1 MYFLIWLHIQSPNK
15 KVIREFAIMSA
26 FNIFSRENLFALAF
40 FFILVTLLWLV
51 GSILSPF
58 LQDFI
63 WALIICM
70 TFYPI
75 YTRVLRR
82 LGRRANLS
90 AFLLTALVMIVLI
103 LPGFFVLM
111 NLTQEAK
118 GLYQTFAST
127 PLDHKTQWLLEKYRA
142 LQLQDILERWGVE
155 PEHAENVLRD
165 SITQGLKN
173 LSTFMVDKV
182 SGLLKNLAAFT
193 LHILFVVV
201 AIFFF
206 FRDGARYARYLIQ
219 LLPMESHHQDLVV
232 STFSKTVSAV
242 IRGMFVTA
250 LVQGCL
256 AGVGFAVA
264 GIPVPILL
272 GLLTFI
278 NSFIPFLG
286 ATSVWLPA
294 SVWLLVNNQPLW
306 AGGLALWGFLV
317 ISTADNIIKPLLIGE
332 GTKLPVFLLFFTILG
347 GLKLYGFLGIF
358 LGPIILSLGMAFLS
372 IYRTVY
378 LGKSIESTNAPSD
391 ESISES
397 PLSSVNASDG
407 DEGN

>member
-1 MYFLIWLHIQSPNK
+1 
-15 KVIREFAIMSA
+15 MSN
-26 FNIFSRENLFALAF
+26 FKLFTRENLFALAF

-51 GSILSPF
+51 ISILSPF
-58 LQDFI
+58 LTDFI
-63 WALIICM
+63 WALIISM

-118 GLYQTFAST
+118 GLYQTFTST
-127 PLDHKTQWLLEKYRA
+127 PLDHKTQWLIEKYRA
-142 LQLQDILERWGVE
+142 LELQDILERWGVE
-155 PEHAENVLRD
+155 PAHAENVLRD

-173 LSTFMVDKV
+173 LSSFMVDKV

-206 FRDGARYARYLIQ
+206 FRDGARYARFMIQ
-219 LLPMESHHQDLVV
+219 LLPLEQHHQELVV
-232 STFSKTVSAV
+232 ATFSKTVSAV

-250 LVQGCL
+250 LVQGFL
-256 AGVGFAVA
+256 AGVGSAVA
-264 GIPVPILL
+264 GLSVPILL

-278 NSFIPFLG
+278 TSFIPFLG

-294 SVWLLVNNQPLW
+294 SVWLLANNQLLW
-306 AGGLALWGFLV
+306 AVGLALWGFLV

-378 LGKSIESTNAPSD
+378 LEKSIESTGAPSE
-391 ESISES
+391 ESTSES
-397 PLSSVNASDG
+397 PVTAVNESNT
-407 DEGN
+407 DEGD

>member
-1 MYFLIWLHIQSPNK
+1 MVPYSMPNK
-15 KVIREFAIMSA
+15 KAIREPTIMSS
-26 FNIFSRENLFALAF
+26 FNLFTRENLFALAF

-51 GSILSPF
+51 VSILSPF
-58 LQDFI
+58 LPDFI
-63 WALIICM
+63 WALIISM

-75 YTRVLRR
+75 YTRVFRR
-82 LGRRANLS
+82 LGRRAN
-90 AFLLTALVMIVLI
+90 
-103 LPGFFVLM
+103 PGFLVLM

-118 GLYQTFAST
+118 GLYQTFTST
-127 PLDHKTQWLLEKYRA
+127 PLDHKTQWLIEKYRA

-165 SITQGLKN
+165 SITQSMKT
-173 LSTFMVDKV
+173 LSTLMVDKL
-182 SGLLKNLAAFT
+182 SNLLKNLAAFT
-193 LHILFVVV
+193 VHIFFLVV

-219 LLPMESHHQDLVV
+219 LLPLESHHQELVV

-242 IRGMFVTA
+242 MRGNFVTA

-256 AGVGFAVA
+256 AGLGFAVA
-264 GIPVPILL
+264 GLRVPVLL

-278 NSFIPFLG
+278 TSFIPFLG

-294 SVWLLVNNQPLW
+294 SIWLLANHHPLW
-306 AGGLALWGFLV
+306 AVGLALWGFLV
-317 ISTADNIIKPLLIGE
+317 ISTADNIIKPLMIGE

-378 LGKSIESTNAPSD
+378 LEKPIESTNIPP
-391 ESISES
+391 EEHTTEGPIR
-397 PLSSVNASDG
+397 SVNESNAGEG
-407 DEGN
+407 D

>member
-1 MYFLIWLHIQSPNK
+1 MELIRGP
-15 KVIREFAIMSA
+15 EIMSS
-26 FNIFSRENLFALAF
+26 FKLFTRENLFALAF

-51 GSILSPF
+51 TSILSPF
-58 LQDFI
+58 LTDFI
-63 WALIICM
+63 WALIISM

-75 YTRVLRR
+75 YAQVLRR

-118 GLYQTFAST
+118 GLYQTFTST
-127 PLDHKTQWLLEKYRA
+127 PLDNKTQWLIEKYRA

-155 PEHAENVLRD
+155 PAHAENVLRD

-173 LSTFMVDKV
+173 LSTFMLDKV

-206 FRDGARYARYLIQ
+206 FRDGARYARYMIQ
-219 LLPMESHHQDLVV
+219 LLPLEQHHQEVVV

-250 LVQGCL
+250 LVQGFL
-256 AGVGFAVA
+256 AGVGFAIA
-264 GIPVPILL
+264 GLGVPILL

-278 NSFIPFLG
+278 TSFIPFLG

-294 SVWLLVNNQPLW
+294 SVWLLANNQPLW
-306 AGGLALWGFLV
+306 AVGLALWGFLV

-347 GLKLYGFLGIF
+347 GLKLYGFLGVF

-378 LGKSIESTNAPSD
+378 LEKPVEWTDATGEEST
-391 ESISES
+391 SEW
-397 PLSSVNASDG
+397 PIRTVKASNT
-407 DEGN
+407 DEGD